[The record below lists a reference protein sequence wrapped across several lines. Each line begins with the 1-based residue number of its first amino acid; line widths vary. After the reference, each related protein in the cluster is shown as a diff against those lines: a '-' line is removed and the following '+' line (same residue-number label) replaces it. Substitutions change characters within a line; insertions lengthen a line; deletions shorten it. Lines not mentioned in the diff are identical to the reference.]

1 LVRLAKSSATRAGA
15 AGVAFAAVGGCF
27 AVAAAVVT
35 AAAAAAQ
42 APAGAAGTPA
52 SRERRPVFQDR
63 ASETGLDWTY
73 FNGMSGELY
82 MVEMV
87 GGGAA
92 LLDFDNDGD
101 LDVFVAQGTMLGP
114 GRTLERSRL
123 PPPRAPGDRLFR
135 NDLDPGRGPKS
146 LRFTDVTESAGIRE
160 DDYGQGVA
168 TGDIDNDGFV
178 DLFVTNY
185 GSNRLWR
192 NRGDGSFERLPLPNE
207 NVARWSTGAAFFDFD
222 RDGLL
227 DVFFINY
234 VDATMENHFNCRTDA
249 GIVDYCGPLSFAP
262 TTDVLLHNLGGGRFE
277 DVSQRAGI
285 ESKKGPGLGVV
296 AADLDAD
303 GWTDVYV
310 ANDQMPNFLWINQR
324 DGTFRDDAVLAGCA
338 VSGEGKAQ
346 AGMGVT
352 SDDLDGD
359 HDRDLFITHL
369 RNETNTLYLNDGQG
383 LFRDATRGSGLGP
396 ASLPYTG
403 FGVSS
408 IDVDNDGWLDLVI
421 ANGEVRIIEEQLRGG
436 ETLPLR
442 QPNQLF
448 MNSGGGVFEEARG
461 EPALSVS
468 LVSRGL
474 ASGDVDND
482 GDDDGVVI
490 NNAAPLQ
497 LLINEVGQDHA
508 WLGIRAVEH
517 GRDAIG
523 ARVSMELDD
532 GRILSRWVHTDGSY
546 LSAQDPRVRFGLSP
560 GRRAVWVR
568 IKWSDGTEE
577 GWKAPEPGR
586 YHELRRGTGAAAGKQ
601 E

>member
-1 LVRLAKSSATRAGA
+1 
-15 AGVAFAAVGGCF
+15 
-27 AVAAAVVT
+27 
-35 AAAAAAQ
+35 
-42 APAGAAGTPA
+42 
-52 SRERRPVFQDR
+52 
-63 ASETGLDWTY
+63 
-73 FNGMSGELY
+73 
-82 MVEMV
+82 
-87 GGGAA
+87 
-92 LLDFDNDGD
+92 
-101 LDVFVAQGTMLGP
+101 
-114 GRTLERSRL
+114 
-123 PPPRAPGDRLFR
+123 
-135 NDLDPGRGPKS
+135 
-146 LRFTDVTESAGIRE
+146 
-160 DDYGQGVA
+160 
-168 TGDIDNDGFV
+168 
-178 DLFVTNY
+178 
-185 GSNRLWR
+185 
-192 NRGDGSFERLPLPNE
+192 
-207 NVARWSTGAAFFDFD
+207 
-222 RDGLL
+222 
-227 DVFFINY
+227 
-234 VDATMENHFNCRTDA
+234 MENHFNCRTDRGHSRLLRTTLVRSDHRRTAAQPRRRAIRGRLAA
-249 GIVDYCGPLSFAP
+249 GRDRVEARDPVWAWWRRTSI
-262 TTDVLLHNLGGGRFE
+262 
-277 DVSQRAGI
+277 
-285 ESKKGPGLGVV
+285 
-296 AADLDAD
+296 AD
-303 GWTDVYV
+303 GRTDIYV

-338 VSGEGKAQ
+338 VSGEGQAQ

-352 SDDLDGD
+352 SDDPHGD

-369 RNETNTLYLNDGQG
+369 RNETNTLYFGNDGQG

-421 ANGEVRIIEEQLRGG
+421 ANGEVRIIEEQLRRG

-448 MNSGGGVFEEARG
+448 MNSGRG
-461 EPALSVS
+461 RLRRGSRRAALSVS

-508 WLGIRAVEH
+508 WLGPEWSSTGVTRSEPACRWSSPMGGSCPASGPYRRKLPIRA
-517 GRDAIG
+517 GP
-523 ARVSMELDD
+523 S
-532 GRILSRWVHTDGSY
+532 
-546 LSAQDPRVRFGLSP
+546 VRFGLSL
-560 GRRAVWVR
+560 GRRAVGVR